1 MYSTPHTAA
10 TFAASNAGSSH
21 HAALL
26 GDASHVPHTNSTALV
41 SVDCSPVGGGTTLRN
56 VFAGSLTPLRTTH
69 ISSGDVGDLLRHTAS
84 PAPSLAI
91 SAALVT
97 GTAAPAPLVPT
108 PGNDPTPD
116 DWDPDDWDP
125 AQHVTSFR
133 PGLRTWLPMGCPLS
147 NRTSHRPVGSAYVS
161 PAATAASSCSSEHDG
176 LAIMNANSSP
186 GASASV
192 TCSKMERCP
201 GSAGVMS
208 ARWVHAGLN
217 PSSPSLRFPDRIPHG
232 APPGQ
237 PTSHTLHTGHGAWF
251 CRMIGGMPHTLT
263 RNASVSVFVCV
274 PVSEASISAEG
285 PVASACTA
293 VWSAPAASPRSAPT
307 AATASASS
315 SFDSPFTACVSAD
328 TSSWTFPL
336 HSPALRG
343 AAAPMLV
350 SASPIEATESPRS
363 PAEGMRDWTHRGVAA
378 GSLASRANVPA
389 PSHGVST
396 APPPRPASQ
405 AVASTPAPS
414 PSRSAA
420 GANPHVPPSL
430 APWNP
435 SPRVIKRAPTLP
447 PRAPTIAATPRSAA
461 TAPAAFHRP
470 SREDAAPS
478 SRPETEATRLSGSTT
493 DASSA
498 AAILRESA
506 ARSGTRSA
514 ALIVSFASRYDP
526 TAKRSRGA

>member
-1 MYSTPHTAA
+1 M
-10 TFAASNAGSSH
+10 
-21 HAALL
+21 
-26 GDASHVPHTNSTALV
+26 
-41 SVDCSPVGGGTTLRN
+41 
-56 VFAGSLTPLRTTH
+56 
-69 ISSGDVGDLLRHTAS
+69 
-84 PAPSLAI
+84 
-91 SAALVT
+91 
-97 GTAAPAPLVPT
+97 
-108 PGNDPTPD
+108 
-116 DWDPDDWDP
+116 
-125 AQHVTSFR
+125 
-133 PGLRTWLPMGCPLS
+133 
-147 NRTSHRPVGSAYVS
+147 S

-192 TCSKMERCP
+192 TCSKMERWP

-293 VWSAPAASPRSAPT
+293 VSSAPAASPRSAPT

-328 TSSWTFPL
+328 TSSCTFPL

-461 TAPAAFHRP
+461 TAPAAAHRP
-470 SREDAAPS
+470 RRILAAPS

-526 TAKRSRGA
+526 TAKRSRWA

>member
-1 MYSTPHTAA
+1 MEAPTPSRSAATSAVSAHAPAGTNAAGESVPPVPKMSFLVTPPPGDVSVDPTGTVTVGRGDERGEEVVDSTVESSSPAMGLGSRGARTPPTGRAAGICVCPVFATASSSSTSSTSIDGVGYDAASFVDAASEGASASWYSTPHTAA

-41 SVDCSPVGGGTTLRN
+41 SVDLSPVGGGTTLRN

-192 TCSKMERCP
+192 TCSKMERWP

-274 PVSEASISAEG
+274 PVSEASISA
-285 PVASACTA
+285 
-293 VWSAPAASPRSAPT
+293 
-307 AATASASS
+307 
-315 SFDSPFTACVSAD
+315 
-328 TSSWTFPL
+328 
-336 HSPALRG
+336 
-343 AAAPMLV
+343 
-350 SASPIEATESPRS
+350 
-363 PAEGMRDWTHRGVAA
+363 
-378 GSLASRANVPA
+378 
-389 PSHGVST
+389 
-396 APPPRPASQ
+396 
-405 AVASTPAPS
+405 
-414 PSRSAA
+414 
-420 GANPHVPPSL
+420 
-430 APWNP
+430 
-435 SPRVIKRAPTLP
+435 
-447 PRAPTIAATPRSAA
+447 
-461 TAPAAFHRP
+461 
-470 SREDAAPS
+470 
-478 SRPETEATRLSGSTT
+478 
-493 DASSA
+493 
-498 AAILRESA
+498 
-506 ARSGTRSA
+506 
-514 ALIVSFASRYDP
+514 
-526 TAKRSRGA
+526 